1 MAAPFEEDSLIFL
14 FPNFVKFYLF
24 MFAYPENF
32 MSLAQKVKKF
42 KFWRPCLKG
51 TPHSDTPKFCQILY
65 FPYIYLP

>member
-1 MAAPFEEDSLIFL
+1 
-14 FPNFVKFYLF
+14 

-51 TPHSDTPKFCQILY
+51 TSHSDTPKFCQILY